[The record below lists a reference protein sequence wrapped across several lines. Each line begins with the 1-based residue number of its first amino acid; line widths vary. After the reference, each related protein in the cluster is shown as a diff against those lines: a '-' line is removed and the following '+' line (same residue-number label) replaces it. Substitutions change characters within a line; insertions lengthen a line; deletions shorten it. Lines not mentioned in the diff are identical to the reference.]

1 MLKSNNV
8 KVESIDADG
17 KTVFSHLVVGDY
29 DVHVGRG
36 DEGLRFD
43 VLPGVTLP
51 DDGIFILIVP
61 SK

>member
-17 KTVFSHLVVGDY
+17 KVGFSHLVVGDY
-29 DVHVGRG
+29 DVHMGRG
-36 DEGLRFD
+36 DEELRFQ
-43 VLPGVTLP
+43 VLPNVELP
-51 DDGIFILIVP
+51 EDGIFILIVP